1 MHFSAALIVFLII
14 FVLIFLLK
22 MPIPMG
28 MMTACVF
35 YFIVTGENP
44 KMVAQQTLKTFY
56 TNYTIIAVPL
66 FIFAANIMNSGKVTD
81 KVFGFA
87 MGFVGRFK
95 GGLGHVNVL
104 ASLIFSGMTGSAIA
118 DASGL
123 GKMEIDAMR
132 NEGYDDGFSCAIT
145 AASATIGPIF
155 PPSIPMVIYSMLSGA
170 SVGALFMGGMVPAV
184 LLAIALML
192 YVAYFAHKR
201 NYPVSKKVHA
211 VEFLKYTL
219 TAIPAILTPVILLV
233 GIYTG
238 VMTPTEAGAVA
249 ALYALVIAVFGYRVL
264 KWEGFKQVLIDTV
277 KGTGTTS
284 IMIGAATCISYIVA
298 KEHVAEAVAGFITGF
313 TDNKYVFLIIVNIAI
328 LILGMFIDTSV
339 IQVVFVPILLP
350 IATAFGIDLVHFGLV
365 VIFNMMIGLSTPPF
379 GMLLFIT
386 SGISGTPLKKVIKE
400 IMPPLL
406 VMIIVLLVITY
417 IPDIVLFLPRL
428 LMHYAG

>member
-1 MHFSAALIVFLII
+1 MELSTALMIFLLI
-14 FVLIFLLK
+14 FVLIFILR

-35 YFIVTGENP
+35 YFLVTGESP

-66 FIFAANIMNSGKVTD
+66 FIFAANVMNSGKVTE

-104 ASLIFSGMTGSAIA
+104 ASLVFSGMTGSAIA

-132 NEGYDDGFSCAIT
+132 AEGYDDGFSCAIT

-170 SVGALFMGGMVPAV
+170 SVGALFMGGMVPGV
-184 LLAIALML
+184 LLALALMV
-192 YVAYFAHKR
+192 YIMIIAHKR
-201 NYPVSKKVHA
+201 NYPISEKVHLR
-211 VEFLKYTL
+211 EFIKYTFN
-219 TAIPAILTPVILLV
+219 AIPAILTPVILLV

-238 VMTPTEAGAVA
+238 IMTPTEAGAVA
-249 ALYALVIAVFGYRVL
+249 GLYALIVAVFGYRVL

-277 KGTGTTS
+277 KATGTTS
-284 IMIGAATCISYIVA
+284 VMIGAATTISYIVA
-298 KEHVAEAVAGFITGF
+298 KEQVATTVATWITGL
-313 TDNKYVFLIIVNIAI
+313 TDNKYIFLLIVNVAI

-339 IQVVFVPILLP
+339 IQVVFIPILLP
-350 IATAFGIDLVHFGLV
+350 IAKAFGIDLVHFGLV

-386 SGISGTPLKKVIKE
+386 SGISGTPLKDVIKE
-400 IMPPLL
+400 IWWPIITMLL
-406 VMIIVLLVITY
+406 VLIVITY
-417 IPDIVLFLPRL
+417 IPDVVLFLPRM
-428 LMHYAG
+428 LMGYTG

>member
-1 MHFSAALIVFLII
+1 MELSTALLVFLLI
-14 FVLIFLLK
+14 FVLIFVLR

-35 YFIVTGENP
+35 YFLVTGESP

-66 FIFAANIMNSGKVTD
+66 FIFAANVMNSGKVTD

-104 ASLIFSGMTGSAIA
+104 ASLVFSGMTGSAIA

-132 NEGYDDGFSCAIT
+132 AEGYDDGFSCAIT

-170 SVGALFMGGMVPAV
+170 SVGALFMGGMVPGV
-184 LLAIALML
+184 LLAIALMV
-192 YVAYFAHKR
+192 YIIIIAHKR
-201 NYPVSKKVHA
+201 NYPVSEKVGLH
-211 VEFLKYTL
+211 EFLRYTFN
-219 TAIPAILTPVILLV
+219 AIPAILTPVILLV

-238 VMTPTEAGAVA
+238 IMTPTEAGAVA
-249 ALYALVIAVFGYRVL
+249 GLYALIVAVFGYRVL
-264 KWEGFKQVLIDTV
+264 KWDGFKQVLIDTV
-277 KGTGTTS
+277 KATGTTS
-284 IMIGAATCISYIVA
+284 IMIGAATTISYIVA
-298 KEHVAEAVAGFITGF
+298 KEQVATTVATWITGF
-313 TDNKYVFLIIVNIAI
+313 TDNKYLFLLIVNVAI

-339 IQVVFVPILLP
+339 IQVVFIPILLP
-350 IATAFGIDLVHFGLV
+350 IAKAFGIDLVHFGLV

-386 SGISGTPLKKVIKE
+386 SGISGTPLKDVIKE
-400 IMPPLL
+400 IWWPIVTML
-406 VMIIVLLVITY
+406 IVLGIITY
-417 IPDIVLFLPRL
+417 IPDVVLLLPKL
-428 LMHYAG
+428 LMGYAG

>member
-1 MHFSAALIVFLII
+1 MDFSTALLVFLLI
-14 FVLIFLLK
+14 FVLIFLLR

-35 YFIVTGENP
+35 YFMVSGESP

-66 FIFAANIMNSGKVTD
+66 FIFAANVMNSGKVTE

-132 NEGYDDGFSCAIT
+132 AEGYDDGFSCAIT

-170 SVGALFMGGMVPAV
+170 SVGALFMGGMVPGV
-184 LLAIALML
+184 LLAIALMI
-192 YVAYFAHKR
+192 YIMIVAHKR
-201 NYPVSKKVHA
+201 NYPTSQKVQLKA
-211 VEFLKYTL
+211 FLRYTIN
-219 TAIPAILTPVILLV
+219 AIPAILTPVILLV

-249 ALYALVIAVFGYRVL
+249 GLYALLVAVFGYRVL
-264 KWEGFKQVLIDTV
+264 KWDGFKQVLIETI
-277 KGTGTTS
+277 KSTGTTS

-298 KEHVAEAVAGFITGF
+298 KEQVAVTVANFITNF
-313 TDNKYVFLIIVNIAI
+313 TDNKYIFLLIVNISI

-339 IQVVFVPILLP
+339 IQVVFIPILLP
-350 IATAFGIDLVHFGLV
+350 IAKAFGIDLVHFGLV

-386 SGISGTPLKKVIKE
+386 SGISGTPLKDVIKE
-400 IMPPLL
+400 IVGPLVTML
-406 VMIIVLLVITY
+406 IVLLIITY
-417 IPDIVLFLPRL
+417 IPDVVLFLPRM
-428 LMHYAG
+428 LMGYVG

>member
-1 MHFSAALIVFLII
+1 MELSTALLIFLLI
-14 FVLIFLLK
+14 FVLIFVLR

-35 YFIVTGENP
+35 YFLVTGESP

-66 FIFAANIMNSGKVTD
+66 FIFAANVMNSGKVTD

-104 ASLIFSGMTGSAIA
+104 ASLVFSGMTGSAIA

-132 NEGYDDGFSCAIT
+132 SEGYDDGFSCAIT

-170 SVGALFMGGMVPAV
+170 SVGALFMGGMVPGV
-184 LLAIALML
+184 LLAVALMI
-192 YVAYFAHKR
+192 YIVIIAHKR
-201 NYPVSKKVHA
+201 NYPVSEKVGLH
-211 VEFLKYTL
+211 EFLRYTFN
-219 TAIPAILTPVILLV
+219 AIPAILTPVILLV

-238 VMTPTEAGAVA
+238 IMTPTEAGAVA
-249 ALYALVIAVFGYRVL
+249 GLYALIVAVFGYRVL
-264 KWEGFKQVLIDTV
+264 KWDGFKQVLIDTV
-277 KGTGTTS
+277 KATGTTS
-284 IMIGAATCISYIVA
+284 IMIGAATTISYIVA
-298 KEHVAEAVAGFITGF
+298 KEQVATTVATWITGF
-313 TDNKYVFLIIVNIAI
+313 TDNKYLFLLIVNIAI

-339 IQVVFVPILLP
+339 IQVVFIPILLP
-350 IATAFGIDLVHFGLV
+350 IAKAFGIDLVHFGLV

-386 SGISGTPLKKVIKE
+386 SGISGTPLKDVIKE
-400 IMPPLL
+400 IWWPIVTML
-406 VMIIVLLVITY
+406 IVLGIITY
-417 IPDIVLFLPRL
+417 IPDVVLFLPKL
-428 LMHYAG
+428 LMGYAG

>member
-1 MHFSAALIVFLII
+1 MQISAALIVFLLI

-35 YFIVTGENP
+35 YFMVTGENP

-132 NEGYDDGFSCAIT
+132 SEGYDDGFSCAIT

-170 SVGALFMGGMVPAV
+170 SVGALFMGGMVPGI
-184 LLAIALML
+184 LLAIALMI
-192 YVAYFAHKR
+192 YVAYIAHKR
-201 NYPVSKKVHA
+201 NYPTSKKIA
-211 VEFLKYTL
+211 LRDFLKYTL

-249 ALYALVIAVFGYRVL
+249 GLYALIIAVFGYRVL

-298 KEHVAEAVAGFITGF
+298 KEHVAENVAGFITGF
-313 TDNKYVFLIIVNIAI
+313 TDNKYIFLIIVNVAI

-386 SGISGTPLKKVIKE
+386 SGVSGTPLKAVIKE
-400 IMPPLL
+400 IMAPLL
-406 VMIIVLLVITY
+406 AMIIVLIIITY
-417 IPDIVLFLPRL
+417 VPDVVLFLPRA
-428 LMHYAG
+428 LMHYGG